1 MAGTLLRTE
10 RWEESMAEG
19 IEMGR
24 AQEPSRKSDPG
35 PMAKSDDE
43 LCRERQRLCMRQF
56 GKGVCA
62 DVIQLEMLK

>member
-10 RWEESMAEG
+10 RWEESLAEG

-43 LCRERQRLCMRQF
+43 LCRERPAVTPRDCACDSL
-56 GKGVCA
+56 GKGSV
-62 DVIQLEMLK
+62 QM